1 MTDNAEPTTRP
12 TEHTPEVEAH
22 GSVLELQNLP
32 VREPGGSEPA
42 GWSLASVTCENQTNK
57 PV

>member
-22 GSVLELQNLP
+22 GSVLELQNLS
-32 VREPGGSEPA
+32 VREPEGSELA
-42 GWSLASVTCENQTNK
+42 DWSTASIDCGNTKAQV
-57 PV
+57 